1 MGYPAVQ
8 SCETPGSFY
17 PPCTDYDDD
26 HTAFLPSAPPLWLA
40 APPAPEP
47 CLSLNPGT
55 QESGTPVTPPPPT
68 RPPPELPSSSP
79 FFSNNSNVDPHP
91 CAQARNQYIPVQIR
105 RQQEGRENFLVA
117 LISGV
122 GGLVGG
128 LVLGDIISAAL

>member
-8 SCETPGSFY
+8 LYGASFY
-17 PPCTDYDDD
+17 PPCSEYDDD
-26 HTAFLPSAPPLWLA
+26 DDDDDDDGHMAFLPSAPPLSLA
-40 APPAPEP
+40 APPAPV
-47 CLSLNPGT
+47 NP
-55 QESGTPVTPPPPT
+55 ESHTPPPPA
-68 RPPPELPSSSP
+68 RPPPPLPSSSP
-79 FFSNNSNVDPHP
+79 FFSNSSNVDPHP

-105 RQQEGRENFLVA
+105 RQQEGRETFLMA